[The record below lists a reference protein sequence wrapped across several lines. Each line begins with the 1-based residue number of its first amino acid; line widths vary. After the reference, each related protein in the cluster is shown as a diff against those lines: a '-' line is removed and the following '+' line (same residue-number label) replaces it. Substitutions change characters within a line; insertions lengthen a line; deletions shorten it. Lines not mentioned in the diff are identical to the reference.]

1 MSLQETA
8 PFFSVIIPTYNRAH
22 SILESVNSVLSQ
34 DFGNFELLV
43 IDDGSTDETQNI
55 LRPILEKDNRFRYVY
70 QNNTERS
77 AARNHGI
84 KLALGTYICF
94 LDSDDI
100 YLPDHLSQ
108 FHKTITANEFPVAM
122 FVARSITDH
131 NGVLTLNEPF
141 IPVTKDPLE
150 VIIKAPFGAVVI
162 AIHWSILAKY
172 KFDESLRIGED
183 QELWFRITA
192 EYPLVWSEHFT
203 LVIRDFGDRTI
214 DSSKT
219 KTYIDNL
226 RLTRQII
233 QNDSNGRIR
242 PAWKRFVLSAAYFRL
257 AQSYLVQGRTAKFYY
272 YLLKSIVITPKKYFR
287 EKMAML
293 LNTRNLFGQN

>member
-108 FHKTITANEFPVAM
+108 FHKTISANEFPVAM

-131 NGVLTLNEPF
+131 NGVLTRNEPF

-150 VIIKAPFGAVVI
+150 VITKAPFGAVVI
-162 AIHWSILAKY
+162 AIHSSILAKY
-172 KFDESLRIGED
+172 KFDESLKVGED

-214 DSSKT
+214 NPMKT
-219 KTYIDNL
+219 QTYLDALNL
-226 RLTRQII
+226 AKKLIR
-233 QNDSNGRIR
+233 NDTADRIR
-242 PAWKRFVLSAAYFRL
+242 PEWRRFVLSSAYFRL
-257 AQSYLVQGRTAKFYY
+257 AQSYISQGQILKFYY
-272 YLLKSIVITPKKYFR
+272 YLLKSIAITPKTYFR
-287 EKMAML
+287 EKLAML
-293 LNTRNLFGQN
+293 LNPRNLLGLK